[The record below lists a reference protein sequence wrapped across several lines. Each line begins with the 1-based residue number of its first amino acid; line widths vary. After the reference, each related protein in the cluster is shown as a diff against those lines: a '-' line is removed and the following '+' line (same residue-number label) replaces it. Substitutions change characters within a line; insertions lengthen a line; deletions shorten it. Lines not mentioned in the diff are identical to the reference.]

1 MKKPTLRQLSA
12 ILAVSA
18 ISGCPA
24 FAKADDGGKPAAA
37 EFYPLLGHW
46 TGSGKLIVGNDEPMD
61 LTIDLNCGEAAN
73 GWAVHCDM
81 IAKNPNMTIY
91 ESDLMGVDPITGMG
105 HWYAITDQ
113 GDAHDHIVEWKDAND
128 MSASYSWK
136 QDGKQ
141 MAENVSM
148 KFDGGNTID
157 FSSVITADGEK
168 MTAFSGKMTK

>member
-18 ISGCPA
+18 ISGYPA
-24 FAKADDGGKPAAA
+24 FANADDGGKPAAA

-91 ESDLMGVDPITGMG
+91 ESDLMGVDPITGMERRQRHVCQLFLEAG
-105 HWYAITDQ
+105 RQ
-113 GDAHDHIVEWKDAND
+113 ANG
-128 MSASYSWK
+128 
-136 QDGKQ
+136 GKCFN
-141 MAENVSM
+141 E
-148 KFDGGNTID
+148 IRWW
-157 FSSVITADGEK
+157 EYY
-168 MTAFSGKMTK
+168 